1 MASLQ
6 KIEAK
11 RKPTS
16 GKGATAKYLW
26 RMQFDLDGK
35 RPTLRLGLM
44 SEKSA
49 KEVAGHIDHLL
60 ESRKHNTGTS
70 EATKAWLCS
79 AEPALLKKLHAFGL
93 CGIVENPS
101 VAKFVASFI
110 AAKKLN
116 LAERTIV
123 AFKRV
128 EQHLND
134 YFPSK
139 RLSDITPADAKAFWS
154 YLRNDLGLADNTA
167 KRRFGRAREIF
178 NDALESEAI
187 TKNPF
192 KVKSLSVSVGS
203 AVKQYVPRE
212 SVQAVIDWLP
222 ADKIEWKLLFAVGRF
237 IGCRMPSEI
246 VNLTWDDIDWVANTI
261 RLESPKTASK
271 GKPERLVPIFP
282 EVAKLLLSQSET
294 VPTGTVYVFPTL
306 RLHANTSTTAVKFVK
321 AAGVTVWD
329 KFWNALRA
337 SCETDLM
344 DKYDLRRACAWIG
357 NSPRIA
363 MKHYALLRKSDY
375 LDVGI
380 ENKGLTSTKSDVKS
394 DEEQARIGE
403 NEREETPENPA
414 FPYVCDTQIAGAG
427 LEPARPLLS
436 TGF

>member
-11 RKPTS
+11 RKKTA
-16 GKGATAKYLW
+16 KGASAKYLW

-60 ESRKHNTGTS
+60 ECRRHNTGTN

-79 AEPALLKKLHAFGL
+79 AEPSLLKKLHAFGL
-93 CGIVENPS
+93 CGIIENPS
-101 VAKFVASFI
+101 IANFIKSFI
-110 AAKKLN
+110 AAKKLKS
-116 LAERTIV
+116 AERTIV

-128 EQHLND
+128 EVHLND
-134 YFPSK
+134 YFPGK
-139 RLSDITPADAKAFWS
+139 RLGDITPADAKAFWS
-154 YLRNDLGLADNTA
+154 YLRNDLKLAENTA
-167 KRRFGRAREIF
+167 KRRFGRARQIF

-212 SVQAVIDWLP
+212 SVQSVIDWLP
-222 ADKIEWKLLFAVGRF
+222 ADKIEWKLLLAFGRF
-237 IGCRMPSEI
+237 VGCRMPSEI
-246 VNLTWDDIDWVANTI
+246 VNLTWDDINWTANTI
-261 RLESPKTASK
+261 RLESPKTASS

-294 VPTGTVYVFPTL
+294 VPPGTVYVFPTL
-306 RLHANTSTTAVKFVK
+306 RTHTNTATTASKFVK
-321 AAGVTVWD
+321 AAGVVVWD

-375 LDVGI
+375 LDVGV
-380 ENKGLTSTKSDVKS
+380 ETKGLTSTKSDVKS
-394 DEEQARIGE
+394 DEEQARTVEYDG
-403 NEREETPENPA
+403 EETPENPTN
-414 FPYVCDTQIAGAG
+414 PCVNVLEVAGAG
-427 LEPARPLLS
+427 LEPARPFLG